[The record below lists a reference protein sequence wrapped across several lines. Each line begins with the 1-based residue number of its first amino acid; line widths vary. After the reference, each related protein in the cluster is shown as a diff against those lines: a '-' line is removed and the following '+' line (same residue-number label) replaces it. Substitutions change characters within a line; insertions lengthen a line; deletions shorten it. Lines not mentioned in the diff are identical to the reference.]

1 LKILMLAQFY
11 PPIRGGEERHVHSLS
26 EELVRRG
33 HRVAVAT
40 LRQPG
45 LEADEVQGGV
55 HIYRL
60 PGTLQRASFLYSDDE
75 RRHAPPF
82 PDPETVLA
90 LRRVVKEFN
99 PDLVHAHNWMLY
111 AYLPL
116 KKWAG
121 VPLVH
126 TLHDY
131 HLSCAIK
138 RLMYYGKELC
148 SGPAPDKCP
157 GCSHHHYGL
166 TGAPTYFANRV
177 MSSRAL
183 KQVDCFM
190 AVSQATADG
199 NGLSAGGDIPCE
211 IIPNFLP
218 EPPAHGKNGRPTFTE
233 AERVSQLPGEGYLM
247 FAGDLSRDKGVPV
260 LLDAYAR
267 LGASAP
273 PLVLVGRRTP
283 TTPEA
288 FPPSVHAFHSWP
300 HAAVLEAWQRASIAI
315 APSVWSEPFGIVVI
329 EAMAAGKPVIASNI
343 GGLADIVV
351 DGETGLLVEP
361 GDAMALCRAI
371 ERLLGDEGLRQRM
384 GEAGRLRVEQ
394 YRASVVVA
402 KIEQVYRDLLGE
414 SPQGEMEGGRAS
426 YARTK

>member
-1 LKILMLAQFY
+1 MKILMLAQFY
-11 PPIRGGEERHVHSLS
+11 PPILGGEERHVHSLS

-33 HRVAVAT
+33 HNVAVAT

-45 LEADEVQGGV
+45 IAQDEVSAGV

-60 PGTLQRASFLYSDDE
+60 PGALQRASFLYSDNE

-90 LRRVVKEFN
+90 LRRVVKEFK

-116 KKWAG
+116 KNWAG

-131 HLSCAIK
+131 HLSCPIK

-157 GCSHHHYGL
+157 GCSRDHYGL
-166 TGAPTYFANRV
+166 TGAPTYYANRM
-177 MSSRAL
+177 MSRRAL
-183 KQVDCFM
+183 EQVDRFL
-190 AVSQATADG
+190 AVSQATAEG
-199 NGLSAGGDIPCE
+199 NGLLPGGEIECD

-218 EPPAHGKNGRPTFTE
+218 EPPAHGKNGRPAFAE
-233 AERVSQLPGEGYLM
+233 AERVFQLPGEGYLM

-260 LLDAYAR
+260 LLEAYA
-267 LGASAP
+267 GMEASAP

-283 TTPEA
+283 TTPESL
-288 FPPSVHAFHSWP
+288 PLNVHAFHSWP
-300 HAAVLEAWQRASIAI
+300 HAAVLEAWQRASIAL
-315 APSVWSEPFGIVVI
+315 APSTWSEPFGIVVI
-329 EAMAAGKPVIASNI
+329 EAMAAGKPVIASKI

-351 DGETGLLVEP
+351 DGETGLLVEA
-361 GDAMALCRAI
+361 GDALALRRAI
-371 ERLLGDEGLRQRM
+371 ECLLGDEGLRQRM

-394 YRASVVVA
+394 YRAGVVVA
-402 KIEQVYRDLLGE
+402 QIEQVYRDLLGK
-414 SPQGEMEGGRAS
+414 SPRGEMEGGRAR